1 MKLLTPTTGGPAFA
15 FPISMTLALSMVSC
29 GPEPFKPPVLAEV
42 PVRTAVAVAKD
53 LPIVHSYPAVFQ
65 SPRPVQLTARVA
77 GYLMP
82 QETPDGSMV
91 KAGDVVYRI
100 DPAQYKAQLASAEAS
115 LASALA
121 ASQFADSEV
130 QRNAPLVE
138 VGAMSRQD
146 FDNLVTKAK
155 EATAQVLSAQAQVEL
170 QALNV
175 SYCTIASPMDGKLGK
190 SQEFE
195 GSMVGPGY
203 NTDLNLVVQTT
214 PMWAQFSPSATEW
227 PRYETLLAAGA
238 LPASVQYG
246 MAGPSAQGSVVFT
259 NNEVGQ
265 TTSSMLMRAEFPNP
279 AGVFVQGALGEVS
292 VQLSVMNSAVLIPV
306 AALWARETE
315 LFVWKVAPDNTVS
328 SVRVTVPQR
337 SAGEAVIAS
346 GLAAGDR
353 VVVAG
358 MQKLREG
365 SKVMEAPAGTVNKPG
380 IAASPRPD
388 PHSST
393 ASATSSPP
401 AVASPTT
408 GSSTSH
414 GKAGN

>member
-1 MKLLTPTTGGPAFA
+1 MKPFSPTTMGLSLALPMSLLLTLPFA
-15 FPISMTLALSMVSC
+15 SC

-42 PVRTAVAVAKD
+42 PVRTAVAVAQD
-53 LPIVHSYPAVFQ
+53 VPVVHTYPAIFQ

-77 GYLMP
+77 GYLLP
-82 QETPDGSMV
+82 QEIPDGSMV

-115 LASALA
+115 LASAIA

-130 QRNAPLVE
+130 RRNAPLVE
-138 VGAMSRQD
+138 VGAMSKQD
-146 FDNLVTKAK
+146 FDNLLTKAK
-155 EATAQVLSAQAQVEL
+155 EAMAQVLSAQAQVEL
-170 QALNV
+170 QELNV
-175 SYCTIASPMDGKLGK
+175 SYCSIASPMDGKLGK

-203 NTDLNLVVQTT
+203 NTDLNLVVQIT

-227 PRYETLLAAGA
+227 PRYESLLANGA

-265 TTSSMLMRAEFPNP
+265 TTSSMLMRVEFPNP

-292 VQLSVMNSAVLIPV
+292 VQLKVIDSAVLIPV
-306 AALWARETE
+306 SALWARETQ
-315 LFVWKVAPDNTVS
+315 LFVWKVAADNTVS
-328 SVRVTVPQR
+328 SVKVAVLQR
-337 SAGEAVIAS
+337 TASDAVIAS
-346 GLAAGDR
+346 GVSVGDK
-353 VVVAG
+353 VVTAG

-365 SKVMEAPAGTVNKPG
+365 SKVVEAPAGATNMPG
-380 IAASPRPD
+380 TASSPRPD
-388 PHSST
+388 PHSNT
-393 ASATSSPP
+393 ASAP
-401 AVASPTT
+401 
-408 GSSTSH
+408 SSTATQ